1 MLSDELIFLLI
12 VAAVGLIAG
21 RALRLPALVAYL
33 LAGVLVGP
41 GGLGWLEHSATV
53 ERFAD
58 IGVSLLLFG
67 VGIEF
72 SLPRLLK
79 TLPRLLA
86 GGSLQVT
93 LTTAIIAAGFSAFG
107 FSWPQAILVGFLVS
121 LSSTA
126 IVMKIHVE
134 NNEVDSPQG
143 QADAGILLF
152 QDLALVPMMLLVPAL
167 AGGGGQSFPTVGAAL
182 LRAAGAIVG
191 LLLLARFILPPAL
204 QFVARAR
211 APELFPV
218 AALIVAFGAA
228 TLAVKI
234 GVSFP
239 LGMFLAGLA
248 LSGSHFAHPVFAELL
263 PLRDAFVA
271 VFFTSVGLLFDPAS
285 VFSEPTLLAA
295 MLGGVALK
303 GLLCAAIVGL
313 LWRSRRLAIL
323 SGLGLAQVGELAF
336 VLGRDGVTS
345 GLIDERIQQ
354 ATLGAAVLTMAATPF
369 LMRAAQK
376 VAAAGS
382 DRPAAGG
389 GPRLRGH
396 VLLVGFGTTGQ
407 AVARV
412 LAATGIRFLAVDLL
426 ADVVA
431 EARAEGLAVRFG
443 DACRRAVLD
452 EMGAPHCRTAVVAVG
467 DPLATRRI
475 VAAIR
480 RLNPRARILVRARRV
495 DEIETLER
503 LGANDVIPSE
513 FEASV
518 EIFVR
523 LLSAYGVPRHIVRL
537 QESLIRAD
545 GYRALRGAGAS
556 PEMFDEAKWLIGGG
570 ILESAEVMLGSAAC
584 GRTLG
589 ELAFRRATGA
599 VVLTV
604 VRNEKPLPAP
614 DGSTRLEAKDLLV
627 LYGPHQSI
635 DGALDLLEPPEGSGA
650 ADGPHVP

>member
-1 MLSDELIFLLI
+1 MFSGELVFLLI

-33 LAGVLVGP
+33 LAGVLAGP
-41 GGLGWLEHSATV
+41 GGLGWLEHSPTV

-67 VGIEF
+67 AGIEF
-72 SLPRLLK
+72 SLQRLWR

-93 LTTAIIAAGFSAFG
+93 LTTVLTAAAFRALGFT
-107 FSWPQAILVGFLVS
+107 WPQAVLVGFFVS

-126 IVMKIHVE
+126 IVMKIHAE
-134 NNEVDSPQG
+134 NNEIDSPQG

-152 QDLALVPMMLLVPAL
+152 QDLALVPMMLLVPVL
-167 AGGGGQSFPTVGAAL
+167 AGTAGQALPVAGMAL
-182 LRAAGAIVG
+182 LRAGGAIVG
-191 LLLLARFILPPAL
+191 LLLLARFILPKAL
-204 QFVARAR
+204 DLVARTR

-228 TLAVKI
+228 SLAVKI
-234 GVSFP
+234 GLSLP

-248 LSGSHFAHPVFAELL
+248 LSGGQYAHPVFSELL

-271 VFFTSVGLLFDPAS
+271 VFFTSVGMLFDPIA
-285 VFSEPTLLAA
+285 VAAEPALLAT
-295 MLGGVALK
+295 MIGGVVLK
-303 GLLCAAIVGL
+303 GMLCGGIVGL

-336 VLGRDGVTS
+336 VLGREGVSS
-345 GLIDERIQQ
+345 GIINERIQQ
-354 ATLGAAVLTMAATPF
+354 ACLGAAVLTMAATPF
-369 LMRAAQK
+369 LMRAAK
-376 VAAAGS
+376 KIAAMGS
-382 DRPAAGG
+382 DRPAEGE
-389 GPRLRGH
+389 GPGIRDH

-412 LAATGIRFLAVDLL
+412 LTATGIRFLAVDLL
-426 ADVVA
+426 P
-431 EARAEGLAVRFG
+431 EAVTAARTEGLPVRFG
-443 DACRRAVLD
+443 DACRRAVLE
-452 EMGAPHCRTAVVAVG
+452 EMGAAHARAVVVSVG

-475 VAAIR
+475 VSAIR
-480 RLNPRARILVRARRV
+480 RLNSNARILVRARRV

-513 FEASV
+513 FEASI
-518 EIFVR
+518 ELFVR
-523 LLSAYGVPRHIVRL
+523 LLSVYGVPRHIVRL

-545 GYRALRGAGAS
+545 RYRPLRGAGSS

-570 ILESAEVMLGSAAC
+570 VLESAEVIQGSPAC

-589 ELAFRRATGA
+589 ELNLRRATGA
-599 VVLTV
+599 VVLTI
-604 VRNEKPLPAP
+604 VRKEKPLPAP
-614 DGSTRLEAKDLLV
+614 DGTTRLEAKDLLV
-627 LYGPHQSI
+627 LYGPHESI
-635 DGALDLLEPPEGSGA
+635 DRALGLLEPPAIQGTS
-650 ADGPHVP
+650 PKPPV